1 MQRFALLGLLA
12 LSGSGMLACVARVSP
27 ESDYPAYPE
36 YPAPQAEVY
45 AEPGYHH
52 YEGERFRHEE
62 RGVRERHARHEHE
75 EHEHHH

>member
-1 MQRFALLGLLA
+1 MQRFALLGLLV
-12 LSGSGMLACVARVSP
+12 LSGSGTLACVARVSP
-27 ESDYPAYPE
+27 ENDYPAYPE

-45 AEPGYHH
+45 VEPGHH

-62 RGVRERHARHEHE
+62 RGGRERHARHEHE